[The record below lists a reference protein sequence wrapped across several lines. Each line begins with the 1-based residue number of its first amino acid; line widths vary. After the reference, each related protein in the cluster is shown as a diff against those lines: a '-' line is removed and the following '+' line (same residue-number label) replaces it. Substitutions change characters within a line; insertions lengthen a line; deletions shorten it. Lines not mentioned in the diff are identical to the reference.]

1 MANLI
6 CDNLCMTFTNPQTGG
21 KVEALKDI
29 NFTLKKGELL
39 AVLGPSG
46 CGKTTLLNMIAGFIN
61 PTGGHI
67 TLGGD
72 VIKSP
77 GVERGMV
84 FQQGALFEWLT
95 VAKNVDF
102 GLRMKN
108 TDKQESAELVEK
120 WLDIVGL
127 QGFGDT
133 PTYQLSGGMQ
143 QRVALARCLVN
154 NPDVIL
160 MDEPCSALDPIASAK
175 IEELIAE
182 LSENYTIAIVTHSMQ
197 QAARVSNRT
206 AYFHLGRLVEV
217 NDTEKIFT
225 APTHQLT
232 ESYITGRIG

>member
-6 CDNLCMTFTNPQTGG
+6 CDDLCMTFTNPQTGG

-61 PTGGHI
+61 PTGGYI
-67 TLGGD
+67 SLGGD

-102 GLRMKN
+102 GLRMK
-108 TDKQESAELVEK
+108 TTVCRS
-120 WLDIVGL
+120 
-127 QGFGDT
+127 
-133 PTYQLSGGMQ
+133 
-143 QRVALARCLVN
+143 
-154 NPDVIL
+154 
-160 MDEPCSALDPIASAK
+160 
-175 IEELIAE
+175 
-182 LSENYTIAIVTHSMQ
+182 
-197 QAARVSNRT
+197 
-206 AYFHLGRLVEV
+206 
-217 NDTEKIFT
+217 
-225 APTHQLT
+225 
-232 ESYITGRIG
+232 